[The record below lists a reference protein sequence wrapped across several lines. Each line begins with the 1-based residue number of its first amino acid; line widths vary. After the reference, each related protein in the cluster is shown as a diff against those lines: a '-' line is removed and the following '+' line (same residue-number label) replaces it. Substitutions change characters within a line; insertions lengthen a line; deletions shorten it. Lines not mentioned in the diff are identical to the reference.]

1 MKEIWSENPE
11 LIQHE
16 IEALIAEKT
25 VLSLYQPGHPP
36 IRALITGIENSEGE
50 KVLLLAKKELLRIP
64 KESCLALYPV
74 PRSPM
79 RAFKCLPLFETQ
91 DQLGVPFP
99 ANIVQIQRRKHPR
112 VLTSTNSTV
121 VFAKAGSDFHSNGMV
136 KDVCMDGAKLCGE
149 FSEHIHAGDHLGPL
163 TLTLGLALG
172 HHEESFTIPKAKLCR
187 AIDREGKNREFG
199 IHFDLDAIDSERL
212 ERYIT
217 MRILEDRPRKPR

>member
-1 MKEIWSENPE
+1 MKEIWSKNPE

-36 IRALITGIENSEGE
+36 VRALISGIEDSQGE

-99 ANIVQIQRRKHPR
+99 ADIVQIQRRKHPR
-112 VLTSTNSTV
+112 IVTSTHSTV
-121 VFAKAGSDFHSNGMV
+121 VFAKEGTQALHNGIV
-136 KDVCMDGAKLCGE
+136 KDVCMDGARLSGD
-149 FSEHIHAGDHLGPL
+149 FPEHIHAGDHLGPL
-163 TLTLGLALG
+163 SMTLRLTLGN
-172 HHEESFTIPKAKLCR
+172 HEENFTIPKARLCR
-187 AIDREGKNREFG
+187 AVDLKDNIREFG
-199 IHFDLDAIDSERL
+199 IHFDLDATGSERL

-217 MRILEDRPRKPR
+217 MRILEDRPRKSR

>member
-16 IEALIAEKT
+16 IEALIAGKT
-25 VLSLYQPGHPP
+25 VLSLYQTGHPP
-36 IRALITGIENSEGE
+36 IKALISGIENSQGK
-50 KVLLLAKKELLRIP
+50 KVLLLVKKELLRIP

-91 DQLGVPFP
+91 DQLSVPFP
-99 ANIVQIQRRKHPR
+99 TDIAQIQRRKYPR
-112 VLTSTNSTV
+112 VVTSTNSTV
-121 VFAKAGSDFHSNGMV
+121 VFAKEGNQSLHNGIV
-136 KDVCMDGAKLCGE
+136 KDVCMDGARLSGE

-163 TLTLGLALG
+163 TMILRLTFGN
-172 HHEESFTIPKAKLCR
+172 HEENFTIPKATLCR
-187 AIDREGKNREFG
+187 AVDLKDNTREFG
-199 IHFDLDAIDSERL
+199 IHFDLAPTDSDRL

-217 MRILEDRPRKPR
+217 MRILEDRPRKTR